1 MKRVSYGL
9 EGWAL
14 TPVHVGD
21 GTVWTPEGYRL
32 AKSGNRDVLQ
42 RFDPPSVIAA
52 MTTAQLEHYMA
63 ALSKPNG
70 LKVAQEIIQK
80 AAGDDQVRETI
91 QVSETA
97 LHWVRELSI
106 KPEQRG
112 DLKPFVRSGGA
123 PYLPGTTLKGAFR
136 TAWLA
141 AALAEIPSL
150 KPAVSRDLGDM
161 PRKGVKIGPFSDKVQ
176 RKAFDMEVGKTE
188 QDPLGDLYVADAAL
202 SDDPT
207 LIDGVQ
213 IANLT
218 KDGPI
223 SFGQESGISIHVERL
238 TSIADG
244 TDFSPTAITCAIAM
258 PDAGGAAQRV
268 NFAKGRASGDK
279 RAIPSNVIH
288 IDALRSATNTHH
300 AKLWMMERK
309 TFYQG
314 TGTDTLMDSLLTGF
328 GLAITDATNLAH
340 DLDKAG
346 AWLIKIGR
354 YAHFE
359 SKSVEGLRFGEKR
372 GKRGKNGKP
381 DKPAAFMH
389 DSGGS
394 RTLAKRADTI
404 ALPFG
409 WIILFD
415 KGRAPASAPQ
425 LKSFANVRIAPSP
438 PSGPARA
445 FSNSPPPRP
454 TSVLAGQFRFTK
466 GQKLIDPHS
475 GDEAICDENVSMTA
489 SEMWVT
495 FDGERENVKVT
506 GWKPA

>member
-1 MKRVSYGL
+1 MKRVSYAL

-14 TPVHVGD
+14 TPVHIGD

-32 AKSGNRDVLQ
+32 AKSGNCDVLQ
-42 RFDPPSVIAA
+42 RFDPPAVIAA
-52 MTTAQLEHYMA
+52 MTIAQLEQYMA
-63 ALSKPNG
+63 ALNKPNG
-70 LKVAQEIIQK
+70 LKLAQEIIQK
-80 AAGDDQVRETI
+80 AAGDNQVRETI
-91 QVSETA
+91 QVSDA
-97 LHWVRELSI
+97 SRVELDQTLSN
-106 KPEQRG
+106 PLRG
-112 DLKPFVRSGGA
+112 GELKPFVRSGGS
-123 PYLPGTTLKGAFR
+123 PFLPGSSLKGVLR

-141 AALAEIPSL
+141 SELAENQELQKDVAIAMRS
-150 KPAVSRDLGDM
+150 AR
-161 PRKGVKIGPFSDKVQ
+161 IGKTGRSSEDIQ
-176 RKAFDMEVGKTE
+176 TRAFDYAKAKTE
-188 QDPLGDLYVADAAL
+188 QDPLSDLIVGDCGL

-207 LIDGVQ
+207 MIDRVHV
-213 IANLT
+213 ANRT
-218 KDGPI
+218 GEGPI
-223 SFGQESGISIHVERL
+223 SFGAESKMQIHVERL

-268 NFAKGRASGDK
+268 TFAKGRASGDK

-288 IDALRSATNTHH
+288 LDALRSATNTHH

-314 TGTDTLMDSLLTGF
+314 TGTDTLMDSLLMGF
-328 GLAITDATNLAH
+328 GMPNTDATNLAH
-340 DLDKAG
+340 ALDKAG

-394 RTLAKRADTI
+394 RTLAKRADTTP
-404 ALPFG
+404 LPFG

-415 KGRAPASAPQ
+415 KGCAPASVPQ
-425 LKSFANVRIAPSP
+425 LKSFANVRIASSP

-475 GDEAICDENVSMTA
+475 GDEAVCDENVPMTA

>member
-1 MKRVSYGL
+1 MNRVSYPL
-9 EGWAL
+9 TGWAL
-14 TPVHVGD
+14 TPIHIGD

-52 MTTAQLEHYMA
+52 MTTAQLEHYRA
-63 ALSKPNG
+63 ALNKPNG

-91 QVSETA
+91 QVSEA
-97 LHWVRELSI
+97 SRVELDQTLSN
-106 KPEQRG
+106 PLRG
-112 DLKPFVRSGGA
+112 GELKPFVRSGGS
-123 PYLPGTTLKGAFR
+123 PFLPGSSLKGVLR

-141 AALAEIPSL
+141 SEVSKDQALQKRI
-150 KPAVSRDLGDM
+150 DNDM
-161 PRKGVKIGPFSDKVQ
+161 NGARIGKTGRQSDELQ
-176 RKAFDMEVGKTE
+176 TRAFDYAKAKTE
-188 QDPLGDLYVADAAL
+188 QDPLSDLSVGDCGL
-202 SDDPT
+202 SEDPT
-207 LIDGVQ
+207 MIDRVY
-213 IANLT
+213 LT
-218 KDGPI
+218 NRTGEGPI
-223 SFGQESGISIHVERL
+223 GEGKQVQIHVERL
-238 TSIADG
+238 SSIADG

-268 NFAKGRASGDK
+268 TFAKGRASGDK

-288 IDALRSATNTHH
+288 INALRSATNTHH

-328 GLAITDATNLAH
+328 GLAITDARNLAH

-359 SKSVEGLRFGEKR
+359 SKSVEGLRFGEKAKK
-372 GKRGKNGKP
+372 GKYGAPGFKE
-381 DKPAAFMH
+381 ASFMH

-394 RTLAKRADTI
+394 RTLAKRADTVP
-404 ALPFG
+404 LPFG

-425 LKSFANVRIAPSP
+425 LKSFANVRIASSP

-454 TSVLAGQFRFTK
+454 TSVLAGQFKFTK

-475 GDEAICDENVSMTA
+475 GDEAICDENVPMTA